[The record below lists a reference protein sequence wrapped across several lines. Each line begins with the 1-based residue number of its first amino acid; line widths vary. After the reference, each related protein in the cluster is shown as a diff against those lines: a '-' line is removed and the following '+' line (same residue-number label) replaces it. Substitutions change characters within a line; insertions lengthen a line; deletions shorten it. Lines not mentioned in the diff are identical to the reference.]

1 MNKIAKYK
9 DLILLTIGTILIILS
24 FCLLLYDKVEYL
36 KSNVFDEIEMEKYR
50 ENNKDRD
57 DIVNDNNTDENE
69 QNNNLT
75 IDDVE
80 ANEVEETPKVV
91 KESFSDKIKKEFIGY
106 LEIKKLNLKQG
117 LVSKN
122 SYYNNVNLNIQILKE
137 SDYPDKE
144 LGNVILASHSGTSG
158 VSYFK
163 NLYKLSVGDEAKI
176 YYKGKVYTYI
186 IVNIYDVP
194 KVGKITINRD
204 INKTC
209 LTLITCTKNNK
220 TSQTVYILE
229 LTSVVKDGA

>member
-1 MNKIAKYK
+1 MQYRLDKKGNSVS
-9 DLILLTIGTILIILS
+9 ILGFGCMRFPRKGGNI
-24 FCLLLYDKVEYL
+24 D
-36 KSNVFDEIEMEKYR
+36 M
-50 ENNKDRD
+50 
-57 DIVNDNNTDENE
+57 
-69 QNNNLT
+69 
-75 IDDVE
+75 DDV
-80 ANEVEETPKVV
+80 
-91 KESFSDKIKKEFIGY
+91 EFIGY
-106 LEIKKLNLKQG
+106 LEIKKLSLKQG

-176 YYKGKVYTYI
+176 YYKGNIYSYNIDK
-186 IVNIYDVP
+186 IYDVP

-204 INKTC
+204 ISKTC

-220 TSQTVYILE
+220 KSQTVYILE
-229 LTSVVKDGA
+229 LTSIIKDGV